1 MEARMRTVIILASA
15 VVVVVIGL
23 AVKANFVSSPQS
35 DAEPSISKSG
45 LLPFEIH
52 LNHPNMKGLVV
63 EEIKDPV

>member
-1 MEARMRTVIILASA
+1 MRTVIVLVST

-35 DAEPSISKSG
+35 DAESSISKSG
-45 LLPFEIH
+45 LLPSEIH
-52 LNHPNMKGLVV
+52 LNHPNIKGLPV